1 MLIIGAAVAAEE
13 RPAAAA
19 SPVIGSGQ
27 GAPLERALE
36 LGDFVHRVV
45 LGNAGAQV
53 ARLQTQAAERLVQAE
68 RALYDPSLFGRL
80 RRDRIDRPRSTD
92 EVTSGL
98 FTSAGGEKVALER
111 NDTLASGVRGR
122 LPSGATL
129 ELSHDLRRR
138 ASNLLGDQAD
148 REYRGTLSLTLKQPL
163 LRGRGREST
172 EADLRV
178 AEMEHAVE
186 LQRLAKQVL
195 ELVGESAGAWWRLH
209 TAHRVLAM
217 RTASLR
223 TAFDLE
229 AEARSRVEGGFAPR
243 TDLLEAGLAIA
254 ARRTEIARAQQFLM
268 EAQARARTLL
278 GGSIGPGEPAL
289 VARGEPATTGE
300 HQGMELARFSLP
312 LLARWPA
319 YQIARLRLEQE
330 QARLDYAV
338 LNERADLSVEL
349 GLNRNSLTDALGSS
363 LSQSLGAKHPGWYA
377 GLLLEMP
384 LDNGAAR
391 SRKEAQWL
399 RRDAARVQV
408 EGEARLAADEWAVRQ
423 AQVLASRV
431 EIEQLNLEL
440 EVRQALLAA
449 EQENHRMGRSRLRV
463 LIEAQDRLDEG
474 QLRLLDA
481 RLRARLAELAYLTI
495 DGGLLKAFDVEFAT
509 R

>member
-1 MLIIGAAVAAEE
+1 
-13 RPAAAA
+13 
-19 SPVIGSGQ
+19 
-27 GAPLERALE
+27 
-36 LGDFVHRVV
+36 
-45 LGNAGAQV
+45 
-53 ARLQTQAAERLVQAE
+53 
-68 RALYDPSLFGRL
+68 
-80 RRDRIDRPRSTD
+80 
-92 EVTSGL
+92 
-98 FTSAGGEKVALER
+98 
-111 NDTLASGVRGR
+111 
-122 LPSGATL
+122 
-129 ELSHDLRRR
+129 
-138 ASNLLGDQAD
+138 
-148 REYRGTLSLTLKQPL
+148 
-163 LRGRGREST
+163 
-172 EADLRV
+172 
-178 AEMEHAVE
+178 
-186 LQRLAKQVL
+186 
-195 ELVGESAGAWWRLH
+195 
-209 TAHRVLAM
+209 
-217 RTASLR
+217 
-223 TAFDLE
+223 
-229 AEARSRVEGGFAPR
+229 
-243 TDLLEAGLAIA
+243 
-254 ARRTEIARAQQFLM
+254 
-268 EAQARARTLL
+268 
-278 GGSIGPGEPAL
+278 
-289 VARGEPATTGE
+289 
-300 HQGMELARFSLP
+300 